1 MNIVVLCGGKGERL
15 KPITESIPK
24 PLVNIKDKPILWYI
38 LKQLMNFDRRNIY
51 IMSGYK
57 AEMITDYIKEDFP
70 GNEINICNNGDV
82 DIIERVKYVISLGNN
97 KDLLVLYGDTISD
110 VNLSELINDAKSN
123 TNPVTLTIWP
133 LVSQFGIVEL
143 GTDNKVLEFKEKPR
157 LDKWINIGY
166 IYIKTEIFSEIAKFA
181 SFENFL
187 KVIAEQKQLRAYKH
201 EGHHFTVN
209 NIVELG
215 YAEKNIHKIII

>member
-15 KPITESIPK
+15 KPITVSIPK

-38 LKQLMNFDRRNIY
+38 LNQLSDYNRRDIY
-51 IMSGYK
+51 VMSGYK
-57 AEMITDYIKEDFP
+57 AEMIAEYIKEDFP
-70 GNEINICNNGDV
+70 GDEINICNNGDV
-82 DIIERVKYVISLGNN
+82 DIIERVKHVTSLDSS

-110 VNLSELINDAKSN
+110 VNLPALIRQAKSN
-123 TNPVTLTIWP
+123 INPVTLTIWP

-143 GTDNKVLEFKEKPR
+143 DKDNNVLEFKEKPR

-166 IYIKTEIFSEIAKFA
+166 IYIKMEIFLEITKFA
-181 SFENFL
+181 TFESFL
-187 KVIAEQKQLRAYKH
+187 KVMADKKQLSAYKH

-209 NIVELG
+209 NVVELDH
-215 YAEKNIHKIII
+215 AEKNIHKIII